1 MKQIEGSAQYV
12 DELADTVK
20 NTQSYFI
27 HDSLCNITSVHDF
40 QSISNQYWSLTYKPY
55 RNKLDLRIKRFLE
68 ESAKSNSLLFVRLNA
83 TFDQTVELQS
93 VLKKFTNSDFKVLII
108 NPIAN
113 LQLVNEVDWDL
124 DHVSIVE
131 IPSTNNKDAWDH
143 ILNGINLLP

>member
-93 VLKKFTNSDFKVLII
+93 VLEKFTNSDFKVLII

-131 IPSTNNKDAWDH
+131 IPSTNNKDAWDLV
-143 ILNGINLLP
+143 LNGINLLP